1 MIDPKAAAK
10 EAAEK
15 AALNALTSAL
25 ANNLHLEGKCSTK
38 DLQDAVDEYKDDFPL
53 LSVDILK
60 DELRKEIARKR
71 GAIGSGDRRSTDQ
84 NEEDDNKKLSPQQVD
99 NKKKKKS
106 KSELQSRIT
115 TPDVIEHCKNKAI
128 KLFTKGAK
136 TINEKRKKEGSG
148 KPPMKPADVVQQ
160 SFYGAGEV
168 VGDVVVS
175 KSKKVNLV
183 GCSVLVISGKH
194 SGVQGV
200 VTAVHGKGN
209 MTIEEG
215 TTSLIP
221 REIQNVRYA
230 HVAVLR
236 DEKGSEQEQKVK
248 QFRKESGGTRI
259 TFVDD
264 LSTVEYVEYKAP
276 QTVTVNCGVMLSS
289 KSIGRIHLCTT
300 NDEEDAAIAEL
311 RFNQWV
317 SGSGLRE
324 WFSNFIGTPTNKDLL
339 AELERLGVS
348 TYYVIYVYLR
358 EKLKMSSHTYLTIKL
373 PSLRFV
379 Y

>member
-25 ANNLHLEGKCSTK
+25 AHNLHLEGKCSTK

-99 NKKKKKS
+99 EDNSKKKKKKKLKFS
-106 KSELQSRIT
+106 
-115 TPDVIEHCKNKAI
+115 TPDVITHCKNEVV
-128 KLFTKGAK
+128 KLFKNGTH
-136 TINEKRKKEGSG
+136 TINERREKVGSD
-148 KPPMKPADVVQQ
+148 KPPITTADVVQQ

-175 KSKKVNLV
+175 KSKSVNMV

-194 SGVQGV
+194 LGVQGV
-200 VTAVHGKGN
+200 VTAVHGTGN
-209 MTIEEG
+209 MTIEER

-236 DEKGSEQEQKVK
+236 DKKGSEQEQKVK
-248 QFRKESGGTRI
+248 QYRKESGGTRL

-264 LSTVEYVEYKAP
+264 LSTVEYAEYKAP
-276 QTVTVNCGVMLSS
+276 QRVTVNCNVMLSG
-289 KSIGRIHLCTT
+289 SIIGKIYLCTT

-311 RFNQWV
+311 RFDQWV

-324 WFSNFIGTPTNKDLL
+324 WFSNFIGTPTKKDVH

-348 TYYVIYVYLR
+348 TYYVYFCVR
-358 EKLKMSSHTYLTIKL
+358 S
-373 PSLRFV
+373 
-379 Y
+379 